1 MVETQKMYN
10 YFTSQEP
17 LTKERYT
24 DLVRLC
30 DYAPTEKQLENVTLP
45 TSYSEFLELLSQYEK
60 RQSKEEM
67 YNQILS
73 LCGGPTITKDELLR
87 ILYAG
92 NKLTDEEID
101 GFFKMITEE
110 RGVMSVREIV
120 DALYHED

>member
-10 YFTSQEP
+10 YFTSTEP
-17 LTKERYT
+17 LTKERYV

-30 DYAPTEKQLENVTLP
+30 EYAPTEKQLENVVLP
-45 TSYSEFLELLSQYEK
+45 TSYSDFLELLSQYEK
-60 RQSKEEM
+60 RQTKDEM
-67 YNQILS
+67 YNQLLS

-92 NKLTDEEID
+92 NKLSDDEVD

-110 RGVMSVREIV
+110 RGVMSVKEIV